1 MTKPTFFYFIK
12 YISFKFNYFF
22 FIFLHLFT
30 YSIKY
35 NPLKFNYTIY
45 INRTIRL
52 SYILWNE
59 KATKEF
65 FKILKLKKI
74 IAYLLLLMNFL

>member
-1 MTKPTFFYFIK
+1 MIIKPTFFILNILKYSSFEPYFLN
-12 YISFKFNYFF
+12 F
-22 FIFLHLFT
+22 FT

-35 NPLKFNYTIY
+35 NPSKFNYFIY

-65 FKILKLKKI
+65 FKIKKI
-74 IAYLLLLMNFL
+74 IAYLLFLMNFFMN